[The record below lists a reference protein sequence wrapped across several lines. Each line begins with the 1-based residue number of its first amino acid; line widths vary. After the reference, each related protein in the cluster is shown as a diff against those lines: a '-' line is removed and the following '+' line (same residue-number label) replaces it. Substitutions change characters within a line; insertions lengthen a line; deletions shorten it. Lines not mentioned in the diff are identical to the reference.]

1 VFGYARTAG
10 NPVGNLGQ
18 VIVLAN
24 MGAQKFTSY
33 EIPGWPWQALPVTET
48 GALGPLTDQPVYDAA
63 NGSLTLG
70 LDAFQVRVFTT

>member
-24 MGAQKFTSY
+24 MGPQKFTSY

-48 GALGPLTDQPVYDAA
+48 GAMGPLTDQPVYDAA
-63 NGSLTLG
+63 SGSLTLG